1 MGKSTR
7 PGSTLALDRNG
18 DLIGAGKFL
27 YMMDEHREINC
38 DMDFA
43 QYPMDTQVCYFRI
56 QSGMYAQDKLVRFQL
71 LSNCEINTWGK
82 DFEET
87 PTLTL

>member
-27 YMMDEHREINC
+27 YMMDEHREMNC

-43 QYPMDTQVCYFRI
+43 HTKCLEGKSSRIGFPKHLTFVSILLDPKTLNDTY
-56 QSGMYAQDKLVRFQL
+56 
-71 LSNCEINTWGK
+71 
-82 DFEET
+82 
-87 PTLTL
+87 